1 MDAQTDINTH
11 ARSLLL
17 PNQKTQQKTLIQSG
31 PAQMG
36 GRTDRQTYD
45 LTTKKNQQLNKQL
58 LAQFTF
64 GTSGRSGPAQ
74 MGGSELRTLRASCW
88 C

>member
-58 LAQFTF
+58 FLRRPLAD
-64 GTSGRSGPAQ
+64 
-74 MGGSELRTLRASCW
+74 MASSAAPIHPV
-88 C
+88 

>member
-45 LTTKKNQQLNKQL
+45 LTTKKKQQLNKQL
-58 LAQFTF
+58 FLRRPLAD
-64 GTSGRSGPAQ
+64 
-74 MGGSELRTLRASCW
+74 MASSAAPIYTGLTNRC
-88 C
+88 